1 VTQQARNLA
10 IRMGDTLS
18 ERKIL
23 LHDRDVLF
31 PGSFDT
37 VFRSEGLRVIKTPVR
52 APRANSIC
60 ERVIGS
66 IRRECL
72 DWILI
77 VHRRQLEGVLA
88 EYVSH
93 YNTHRPHRSLGLQ
106 APEAAPTPLLAAR
119 ASPRGVGRR
128 DRLGGLLHEYEV
140 AA

>member
-1 VTQQARNLA
+1 VANSRE
-10 IRMGDTLS
+10 IRW
-18 ERKIL
+18 RKP
-23 LHDRDVLF
+23 VK
-31 PGSFDT
+31 SA
-37 VFRSEGLRVIKTPVR
+37 IKTPVR

-77 VHRRQLEGVLA
+77 FHRRQLEGVLA

-93 YNTHRPHRSLGLQ
+93 YNAHRPHRALGLQ
-106 APEAAPTPLLAAR
+106 APEAAPTPILAAR
-119 ASPRGVGRR
+119 SSPREVHRR